1 MESLARLGI
10 DLWSLLLYAVNFGL
24 VILIVAKYL
33 TKPILKVLDERKNQI
48 KKNIEEAEKLREE
61 MARHQEKME
70 QEKSAMQAKLHE
82 ELSKSKKE
90 IEEKRKA
97 VEAEIEAKKSKMLAD
112 VKAVIEE
119 EKRTIMANAQADIL
133 KLMQKIVLHIVSN
146 KIPADVVSESVTESW
161 KQYKS

>member
-33 TKPILKVLDERKNQI
+33 TKPLLKVLDERRGQI

-61 MARHQEKME
+61 MARHQKKME
-70 QEKSAMQAKLHE
+70 QERSDMQAKLHE

-97 VEAEIEAKKSKMLAD
+97 VEAEIEAKKTKMLAD
-112 VKAVIEE
+112 VKAIIEE
-119 EKRTIMANAQADIL
+119 EKRTIMASAQADIL

-146 KIPADVVSESVTESW
+146 KIPADVVSASVTESW
-161 KQYKS
+161 EQYKS